1 MRKFW
6 KMPRMVLLACCLSGV
21 LSLTA
26 CSALDFVKP
35 GGLSVDA
42 QVGKTNT
49 QNEAVVSAYQDNT
62 SAINAESI
70 HGVQR
75 VSQDEAGVQLGN
87 FDGSQVSIS
96 NIPLSFLI
104 LMALGWILPGPLAIL
119 KGLGAGLVWI
129 RDFIKGVI

>member
-1 MRKFW
+1 MRKVKLWCIALCFS
-6 KMPRMVLLACCLSGV
+6 A
-21 LSLTA
+21 LTA
-26 CSALDFVKP
+26 CSAVDFLKP
-35 GGLSVDA
+35 GGLDVDA

-62 SAINAESI
+62 SAINADAI
-70 HGVQR
+70 QGVQR

-87 FDGSQVSIS
+87 FDSSQVSIS

-119 KGLGAGLVWI
+119 KGIGSGLIWI

>member
-1 MRKFW
+1 MRKLTL
-6 KMPRMVLLACCLSGV
+6 MACSLCIAVSLS
-21 LSLTA
+21 A
-26 CSALDFVKP
+26 CSALDFIKP
-35 GGLSVDA
+35 GGMSVDA

-62 SAINAESI
+62 SDINADSI

-104 LMALGWILPGPLAIL
+104 LMALGWILPGPVAIL
-119 KGLGAGLVWI
+119 RGLGAGMVWL
-129 RDFIKGVI
+129 RDFIKGAI

>member
-1 MRKFW
+1 MRKLTL
-6 KMPRMVLLACCLSGV
+6 MACSLCIAAILS
-21 LSLTA
+21 A
-26 CSALDFVKP
+26 CSALDFIKP
-35 GGLSVDA
+35 GGMSVDA

-62 SAINAESI
+62 SDINADSI

-96 NIPLSFLI
+96 NIPFSFLI
-104 LMALGWILPGPLAIL
+104 LMALGWILPGPVAIL
-119 KGLGAGLVWI
+119 RGLGAGMIWL
-129 RDFIKGVI
+129 RDFIKGAI